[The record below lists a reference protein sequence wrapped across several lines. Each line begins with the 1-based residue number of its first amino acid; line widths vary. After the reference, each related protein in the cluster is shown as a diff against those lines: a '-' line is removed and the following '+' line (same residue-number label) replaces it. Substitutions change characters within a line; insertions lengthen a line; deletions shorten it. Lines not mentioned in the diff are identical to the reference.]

1 MIAEEILILEDRNG
15 LFERDIRVLEYLM
28 NKFVNLGSTYT
39 NKELA
44 IDYANLY
51 LDSNYAEVGYLYNQE
66 EKMFYLR
73 QQTNN
78 WSDKVIKVLE
88 NLFSLNRPVNKLL
101 ELDIDEVELIRRV
114 QSLLGLNQDYEFNL
128 REELVRV
135 SNVAYEQ
142 LGLSPNYFIDEIA
155 YGA

>member
-28 NKFVNLGSTYT
+28 NKFVNLGSTYS
-39 NKELA
+39 NHELA

-51 LDSNYAEVGYLYNQE
+51 LDSNYAEVGYFYNHE
-66 EKMFYLR
+66 EKMLYLR

-101 ELDIDEVELIRRV
+101 ELDIEEVELIRRV
-114 QSLLGLNQDYEFNL
+114 QSILGLNQDYEFNL

-142 LGLSPNYFIDEIA
+142 LGLSSNYFIDEIER
-155 YGA
+155 

>member
-28 NKFVNLGSTYT
+28 NKFVNLGSTYS
-39 NKELA
+39 NHELA

-51 LDSNYAEVGYLYNQE
+51 FDSNYAEVGYFYNHE
-66 EKMFYLR
+66 EKMLYLR

-142 LGLSPNYFIDEIA
+142 LGLSPNYFIDEIDR
-155 YGA
+155 

>member
-1 MIAEEILILEDRNG
+1 MIAEEILILEDRSG
-15 LFERDIRVLEYLM
+15 LFERDIKVLEYLM

-39 NKELA
+39 DKELA

-51 LDSNYAEVGYLYNQE
+51 LDSDYAEVGYFYNHE
-66 EKMFYLR
+66 EKMLYLR

-142 LGLSPNYFIDEIA
+142 LRLSSN
-155 YGA
+155 

>member
-15 LFERDIRVLEYLM
+15 LFERDLRVLEYLM

-51 LDSNYAEVGYLYNQE
+51 LDSDYAEVGYFYNQE
-66 EKMFYLR
+66 EKMFFLR

-128 REELVRV
+128 REELIRV

-142 LGLSPNYFIDEIA
+142 LGLTSNYFIDEIER
-155 YGA
+155 

>member
-142 LGLSPNYFIDEIA
+142 LGLSPNYFIDEIDR
-155 YGA
+155 

>member
-15 LFERDIRVLEYLM
+15 IFERDIRVLEYLM
-28 NKFVNLGSTYT
+28 NKFVNLGSTYS

-51 LDSNYAEVGYLYNQE
+51 LDSNYAEVGYFYNQE
-66 EKMFYLR
+66 EKMFYLS

-101 ELDIDEVELIRRV
+101 ELDIEEVELIRRV
-114 QSLLGLNQDYEFNL
+114 QSILGLNQDYEFNL

-142 LGLSPNYFIDEIA
+142 LGLSSNYFIDEIDR
-155 YGA
+155 

>member
-128 REELVRV
+128 REELIRV

-142 LGLSPNYFIDEIA
+142 LGLTSNYFIDEIDR
-155 YGA
+155 

>member
-51 LDSNYAEVGYLYNQE
+51 LDSDYAEVGYFYNHE
-66 EKMFYLR
+66 EKMLYLR

-128 REELVRV
+128 REELIRV

-142 LGLSPNYFIDEIA
+142 LGLSSNYFIDEIDR
-155 YGA
+155 

>member
-1 MIAEEILILEDRNG
+1 MVAEEILILEDRNG
-15 LFERDIRVLEYLM
+15 LFERDLRVLEYLM
-28 NKFVNLGSTYT
+28 NKFVNLGSTYSS
-39 NKELA
+39 KELA

-51 LDSNYAEVGYLYNQE
+51 LDSNYAEVGYFYNQE
-66 EKMFYLR
+66 EKMIYLR
-73 QQTNN
+73 QQTNY
-78 WSDKVIKVLE
+78 WSDKVIKSLE

-128 REELVRV
+128 REELIRV

-142 LGLSPNYFIDEIA
+142 LGLSSNYFIDEIDR
-155 YGA
+155 

>member
-15 LFERDIRVLEYLM
+15 LFERDLRVLEYLM

-51 LDSNYAEVGYLYNQE
+51 LDSNYAEVGYYYNQE
-66 EKMFYLR
+66 EKMFYLK
-73 QQTNN
+73 QQTKN
-78 WSDKVIKVLE
+78 WSDTVIKVLE
-88 NLFSLNRPVNKLL
+88 NLFSLNRSVNKLL

-114 QSLLGLNQDYEFNL
+114 RSILGLNQDYEFNL

-135 SNVAYEQ
+135 SSIAYEQ
-142 LGLSPNYFIDEIA
+142 LGTSDFIINEIER
-155 YGA
+155 

>member
-1 MIAEEILILEDRNG
+1 MIAEEILILEDRSG

-51 LDSNYAEVGYLYNQE
+51 LDSNYAEVGYLYNQD

-142 LGLSPNYFIDEIA
+142 LGLSSNYFIDEIER
-155 YGA
+155 

>member
-15 LFERDIRVLEYLM
+15 LFERDLRVLEYLM

-39 NKELA
+39 DKELA

-51 LDSNYAEVGYLYNQE
+51 LDSNYAEVGYYYNQE

-73 QQTNN
+73 QQTKN
-78 WSDKVIKVLE
+78 WSDTVIKVLE
-88 NLFSLNRPVNKLL
+88 NLFSFNRPVNKLL

-114 QSLLGLNQDYEFNL
+114 QSILGLNQNYEFNL

-142 LGLSPNYFIDEIA
+142 LGTSDFIINEIER
-155 YGA
+155 

>member
-15 LFERDIRVLEYLM
+15 LFERDIRVLKYLM
-28 NKFVNLGSTYT
+28 NMFVNLGSTYT

-51 LDSNYAEVGYLYNQE
+51 LDSNYAEVGYFYNQE

-78 WSDKVIKVLE
+78 WSDRVLKVLE
-88 NLFSLNRPVNKLL
+88 NLFSLNRSVNILL

-135 SNVAYEQ
+135 SSIAYEQ
-142 LGLSPNYFIDEIA
+142 LGTSDFIINEIER
-155 YGA
+155 

>member
-15 LFERDIRVLEYLM
+15 LFERDLRVLEYLM

-51 LDSNYAEVGYLYNQE
+51 LDSNYAEVGYYYNQE

-73 QQTNN
+73 QQTKN
-78 WSDKVIKVLE
+78 WSDTVIKVLE
-88 NLFSLNRPVNKLL
+88 NLFSLNRSVNKLL

-114 QSLLGLNQDYEFNL
+114 RSILGLNQDYEFNL

-135 SNVAYEQ
+135 SSIAYEQ
-142 LGLSPNYFIDEIA
+142 LGTSDFIINEIDR
-155 YGA
+155 